1 MYRTRFIFGVSVL
14 FLAAGV
20 TACKG
25 LGDSQTP
32 AQTTTPPKATASPTR
47 KTTKPPAKTSAPSA
61 NARHT
66 APSAAGKAQTPPALP
81 AKSPVPPAKTASA
94 AATKTPPPPQAKP
107 PVPEKTNAAAKTT
120 IKPTDKPQATAK
132 AVAKPVIPAK
142 AADTK
147 LAQAEKPKTIPT
159 PASMPT
165 KAEAGT
171 TTATQLTPVQ
181 EKLKQNT
188 NLSAKIASRLPAG
201 TDVVKAADGFSNLGQ
216 FVAAVN
222 ASSNLQL
229 SFADLK
235 SKLVD
240 GKMSLA
246 QAIQAVR
253 PLTASPTIEAQR
265 AEYDARGVIA
275 ESEQQPS
282 QTTAPGATTVANK
295 SAAPSAITTSKQ
307 KSSAKKPAQ

>member
-25 LGDSQTP
+25 LGDSQKP

-61 NARHT
+61 NAQHT
-66 APSAAGKAQTPPALP
+66 APSAARKAQTP
-81 AKSPVPPAKTASA
+81 SVQPAKTASA
-94 AATKTPPPPQAKP
+94 AAAKTPPPPQANST
-107 PVPEKTNAAAKTT
+107 VADKTNAAPKTT
-120 IKPTDKPQATAK
+120 IKPTDRPQATAK
-132 AVAKPVIPAK
+132 AAAKPVIPAK

-147 LAQAEKPKTIPT
+147 LAKAEKPKTIPT

-188 NLSAKIASRLPAG
+188 NLSAKIGSRLPAG

-282 QTTAPGATTVANK
+282 QTTTPGATTVANK
-295 SAAPSAITTSKQ
+295 SAAPSTTTTSKQ
-307 KSSAKKPAQ
+307 KGSAKKPAQ